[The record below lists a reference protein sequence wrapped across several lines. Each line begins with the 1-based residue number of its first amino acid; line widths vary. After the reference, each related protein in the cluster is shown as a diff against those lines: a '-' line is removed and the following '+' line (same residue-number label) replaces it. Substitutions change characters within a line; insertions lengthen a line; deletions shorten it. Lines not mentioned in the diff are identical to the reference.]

1 MIIFWTANSLK
12 KRDINF
18 IKKYTYTDWFDT
30 ETFEYRQ
37 AYDCIIN
44 VLNQDTD
51 KFTLVRFIE
60 FFYAI
65 YIDFKCCSK
74 HYTYSNIKSEDVIPL
89 LENIIDRDPKLFLKI
104 RNTIFNYDQPESIND
119 YEGIREFLDNITES
133 YVKDNYPTEYKIS
146 NMELKLK
153 NI

>member
-1 MIIFWTANSLK
+1 MIIFWARNDLEGSHFYT
-12 KRDINF
+12 I
-18 IKKYTYTDWFDT
+18 IKDPMTDWFDT
-30 ETFEYRQ
+30 ETFKYRQ
-37 AYDCIIN
+37 GYDCITN
-44 VLNQDTD
+44 VIDHDTD